1 MWEYMVIWLAL
12 ELWGDQHRAEG
23 LAILGDNIAALSG
36 ALSLKGKSGL
46 SRITRELAWRK
57 VRRGWRYACGH
68 LPAERNDLADAL
80 SRLTAPKGNSKPFP
94 AGLTAS
100 APRQFPDPE
109 VLWVCS

>member
-12 ELWGDQHRAEG
+12 EVWGDRFRCEG
-23 LAILGDNIAALSG
+23 LAILGDNIASLSG
-36 ALSLKGKSGL
+36 ALALKGKSGL

-68 LPAERNDLADAL
+68 LPAEHNGLADAL
-80 SRLTAPKGNSKPFP
+80 SRLTAPSGNSKQFP
-94 AGLTAS
+94 ASLTAS

-109 VLWVCS
+109 DLWVCG